1 MPPRPRRAAITPLA
15 ALAVGAGIATVL
27 LHAAAVGTSAGQR
40 LDDAGR
46 RIPPS
51 GDLSPADAA
60 TRRLLET
67 VSVSS
72 LALLGVAIMLVAV
85 LRDRAWL
92 AAGAG
97 AAVLGANLTTQA
109 IKSGVDRPDLVD
121 GTGVG
126 PGAFP
131 SGHVTVA
138 ASLALAL
145 VLVAPPAL
153 RWTAALAGGAYAAGI
168 AVAVLALGWHRPSEV
183 LAAYLVAT
191 AWAALAAAALVAVRG
206 PGELGASAGRA
217 GRAGAAV
224 AAALAVAFAIVVAVA
239 AERRLDL
246 PRAVEDRTALTAAVA
261 VSVAAGSALV
271 AIVTSMLQGL
281 RASRAR
287 RRGG

>member
-1 MPPRPRRAAITPLA
+1 MPTRPRRAAITPFA
-15 ALAVGAGIATVL
+15 ALAVGAGLATVL
-27 LHAAAVGTSAGQR
+27 LHGAAVGTSAGQR

-46 RIPPS
+46 RVPPA
-51 GDLSPADAA
+51 GGLSPADAA
-60 TRRLLET
+60 TQRLLDT

-85 LRDRAWL
+85 LRDRPWL

-97 AAVLGANLTTQA
+97 LAVLGANLTTQA

-121 GTGVG
+121 GTGSG

-168 AVAVLALGWHRPSEV
+168 SVAVLALGWHRPSEV
-183 LAAYLVAT
+183 IGAYLVAT
-191 AWAALAAAALVAVRG
+191 AWAALVAAVLIAARG
-206 PGELGASAGRA
+206 PGELGASAARTR
-217 GRAGAAV
+217 RAGAVV
-224 AAALAVAFAIVVAVA
+224 AAALAAAFAIVVAVA

-246 PRAVEDRTALTAAVA
+246 PRVVEDRTTLTAAAA

-271 AIVTSMLQGL
+271 AIITRLLQGL
-281 RASRAR
+281 RASRPR
-287 RRGG
+287 RRPG

>member
-1 MPPRPRRAAITPLA
+1 MPPRARRAALTPFA
-15 ALAVGAGIATVL
+15 ALAAGAGLATVL
-27 LHAAAVGTSAGQR
+27 LHAVAVGTARGQR

-46 RIPPS
+46 RLLPA

-60 TRRLLET
+60 TQRLLDT

-85 LRDRAWL
+85 LRDRPWL

-97 AAVLGANLTTQA
+97 TAVLGANLTTQA
-109 IKSGVDRPDLVD
+109 IKAGVDRPDLVD
-121 GTGVG
+121 GTGTI

-168 AVAVLALGWHRPSEV
+168 GVAVLALGWHRPSEV
-183 LAAYLVAT
+183 IGAYLVAT
-191 AWAALAAAALVAVRG
+191 AWTALVAAVLIGARG
-206 PGELGASAGRA
+206 PGELGASAGRTR
-217 GRAGAAV
+217 RAGAV
-224 AAALAVAFAIVVAVA
+224 AAAALAIAFVVVVAVA
-239 AERRLDL
+239 AERRLDVS
-246 PRAVEDRTALTAAVA
+246 RVVGDRTTLTAAAVVCVA
-261 VSVAAGSALV
+261 VGSALV
-271 AIVTSMLQGL
+271 AIITRMLQGL
-281 RASRAR
+281 RVS
-287 RRGG
+287 RRGRRAG